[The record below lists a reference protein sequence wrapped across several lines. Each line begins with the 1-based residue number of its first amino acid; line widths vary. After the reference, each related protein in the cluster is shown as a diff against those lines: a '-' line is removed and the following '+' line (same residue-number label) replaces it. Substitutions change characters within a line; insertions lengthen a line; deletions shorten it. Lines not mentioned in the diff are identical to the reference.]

1 MKKKLQLNRTTLRN
15 LNPTETTAV
24 DGAGPFTVGS
34 CLCTLF
40 TCNVICGG
48 TCQNTCFAQVC
59 DPHYTNF

>member
-15 LNPTETTAV
+15 LNPTEAAAV
-24 DGAGPFTVGS
+24 DGGALTVGT
-34 CLCTLF
+34 CFCTLF
-40 TCNVICGG
+40 TCNVSCGG